1 MSDRVLIGNRNGTDY
16 GLYVSKPTYN
26 VQTTGAENL
35 LFNTDSLEGPL
46 CLQTGQVN
54 TAVSNSVSWS
64 AGTLNY
70 VPFVLLWNDSD
81 NQLQPVMTF
90 HVLVT
95 GTRASQF
102 RTYYQQALTHTQ
114 ADTTGFTVIDG
125 AVNTVYNY
133 IAYAMG
139 NTVYA
144 SVGP

>member
-70 VPFVLLWNDSD
+70 VPLVLLWDDSD
-81 NQLQPVMTF
+81 NQIQPV
-90 HVLVT
+90 HKRQLVQT
-95 GTRASQF
+95 GGRTAV
-102 RTYYQQALTHTQ
+102 RTYFEYALTHVEANTS
-114 ADTTGFTVIDG
+114 GFTVIDG
-125 AVNTVYNY
+125 TASTVYNY

>member
-70 VPFVLLWNDSD
+70 VPLVLLWDDSN
-81 NQLQPVMTF
+81 NQIQPVQIRQA
-90 HVLVT
+90 VIT
-95 GTRASQF
+95 GGRNDQLRSYF
-102 RTYYQQALTHTQ
+102 EYALTHVEANTS
-114 ADTTGFTVIDG
+114 GFTVIDG
-125 AVNTVYNY
+125 TASTVYNY

>member
-70 VPFVLLWNDSD
+70 VPLVLLWNDSD
-81 NQLQPVMTF
+81 NQLQPV
-90 HVLVT
+90 HKRQSLVT

-102 RTYYQQALTHTQ
+102 RSHWEYALTHVEANTS
-114 ADTTGFTVIDG
+114 GFTVVDG
-125 AVNTVYNY
+125 DASTVYNY